1 MKKQACKTDMA
12 IATAADL
19 INVSSLLLQS
29 KNNITY
35 GCCKFQLPQKRTRVI
50 MMEML
55 HKVEMEELK

>member
-29 KNNITY
+29 NNITY
-35 GCCKFQLPQKRTRVI
+35 CCCKFQLPQKRTRV